1 MKQAADK
8 RVPTTGRDVN
18 EVASI
23 GQFGSSLFDI
33 GWRLAI
39 VVVVFLWGGNALDK
53 KLGTTPWLTAT
64 GFLLVIISFVLIV
77 RQILQNIPRKFGGL
91 KND

>member
-8 RVPTTGRDVN
+8 RVPTTQKNVN
-18 EVASI
+18 EVASL

-33 GWRLAI
+33 GWRLA
-39 VVVVFLWGGNALDK
+39 VAVVVFLWGGSVLDK
-53 KLGTTPWLTAT
+53 KLGTEPWLTIV
-64 GFLLVIISFVLIV
+64 GFFLVIFSFVLIV
-77 RQILQNIPRKFGGL
+77 RQILHNIPRKFGGL